1 MQPILAE
8 SVPHRSRAFAVVS
21 ALAVSAGL
29 CFAAMTS
36 AQYGDSHREHH
47 RTMRPFGKCAHGS
60 YQLR

>member
-21 ALAVSAGL
+21 ALAVAAGL
-29 CFAAMTS
+29 CFASMT
-36 AQYGDSHREHH
+36 QYGNGHREHH